1 MAKPKIA
8 GPNSNPWKSAMQ
20 RMPGTTAQG
29 RDIPDD
35 LLEFAPD
42 YIKRGVY
49 SQRGADPVGDLRG
62 QGFRVQGNVA
72 TRNVNGIPYQYP
84 LSSLIGNAGNASG
97 LAGFEN
103 VPPTLVDAL
112 FGDTQMMQAAAD
124 EQFGRNNAA
133 SGAFLNT
140 LQGSSQDV
148 QQGGMAGANRLRGL
162 GDQMQQQAGLDFNSV
177 ASLLEGLSD
186 NIDGAA
192 DAGRRGMT
200 QAQGDIGNAVRFG
213 MSAVSSA
220 NANVNADI
228 EEAYRL
234 GDEAVAKWEQ
244 DIKNRVDT
252 TAQDAAL
259 ISDAIYTNAARM
271 KEQIKANY
279 GNQNGR
285 INPQMEEE
293 LMNLE
298 LQTGAETQRGIVPLL
313 SRFNEVLA
321 GLNQN
326 LATLRMGNAGMRL
339 TGAGLRQQGASL
351 GLQAAGLGIEGGK
364 AKAQIEAEKF
374 GMERDAAG
382 VRLGEADAQMRN
394 QSGAREFA
402 SLVSN
407 LYQAGEQIA
416 QAAILDTARMRIEG
430 MNAYADMIAANP
442 RSVVSWFQGLL
453 AMFSASQA
461 MAPEPSF
468 RGPSGSSG
476 KDKDQ
481 APQAPQ
487 QQPQQAQQPRPNRS
501 VNNQGLTG
509 YNRRTDVARNN
520 ANLLRTERNA
530 ASLNQR
536 ETQRYNE
543 KKQRDSE
550 RYKASRNTGRSSYN

>member
-1 MAKPKIA
+1 MAKPQIA
-8 GPNSNPWKSAMQ
+8 GPNSNPWKKAMQ

-42 YIKRGVY
+42 YIKKGVY

-84 LSSLIGNAGNASG
+84 VSSLVGQAGNASG
-97 LAGFEN
+97 LAGFDN

-112 FGDTQMMQAAAD
+112 FGDTQMMQSAAD

-133 SGAFLNT
+133 SGAFLDT

-200 QAQGDIGNAVRFG
+200 QAQGNIGNAVRFG
-213 MSAVSSA
+213 MSAVSGA
-220 NANVNADI
+220 NANVDADI

-234 GDEAVAKWEQ
+234 GDDAVAKWEQ
-244 DIKNRVDT
+244 DINSYKDT
-252 TAQDAAL
+252 TAQDAS
-259 ISDAIYTNAARM
+259 IVSQAIHANAARM
-271 KEQIKANY
+271 KEEIKSQY
-279 GNQNGR
+279 GNQTGR
-285 INPQMEEE
+285 VNPEMEKQ
-293 LMNLE
+293 LMDLE
-298 LQTGAETQRGIVPLL
+298 LQTGMETQRAITPMM
-313 SRFNEVLA
+313 SRFNETITSLK
-321 GLNQN
+321 QN

-339 TGAGLRQQGASL
+339 QGAGLRQQGASL

-364 AKAQIEAEKF
+364 ADAQIEAEKF
-374 GMERDAAG
+374 GMERDASG

-394 QSGAREFA
+394 QAGAREYA

-407 LYQAGEQIA
+407 LYQAGEQIG
-416 QAAILDTARMRIEG
+416 QAAIVDTARMRIEG

-468 RGPSGSSG
+468 RGPSGG
-476 KDKDQ
+476 GQ
-481 APQAPQ
+481 TPQAPQ
-487 QQPQQAQQPRPNRS
+487 QQPQQAQQPRQPRPNRS

-509 YNRRTDVARNN
+509 YNARTDTD
-520 ANLLRTERNA
+520 RT
-530 ASLNQR
+530 L
-536 ETQRYNE
+536 
-543 KKQRDSE
+543 
-550 RYKASRNTGRSSYN
+550 GRSARTDKTRMQDGPGRGGQMDFRNQGFA